1 MSVCQLNSLFSPQS
15 SYLKCRTLPQPP
27 TLLERVARGERRVD
41 STKLFTTEHNNSPY
55 QATAFSFHLEILQL
69 YLHFLWAM
77 RNYIFI
83 LNVSEWYKFS
93 KLMILDP
100 SLLVCYTVTVNV
112 FIFDSVRNKT
122 CCRIQNS
129 EVYNGQNCL
138 VLSPFGMKIK
148 TAISK

>member
-1 MSVCQLNSLFSPQS
+1 MSVYQMNSLFSPQS

-69 YLHFLWAM
+69 YLHFLWAL

-83 LNVSEWYKFS
+83 LKVSEWYKFS

-100 SLLVCYTVTVNV
+100 SLLVCSTVPVNFV
-112 FIFDSVRNKT
+112 FYSVRNKT
-122 CCRIQNS
+122 CCRIQYS
-129 EVYNGQNCL
+129 KVYYGQICL
-138 VLSPFGMKIK
+138 TLSPFGIKIK
-148 TAISK
+148 IPIPI

>member
-1 MSVCQLNSLFSPQS
+1 MSVYQLNSLFSPQS

-83 LNVSEWYKFS
+83 LKVSEWYKFS

-100 SLLVCYTVTVNV
+100 SLLVCSTVPVNFV
-112 FIFDSVRNKT
+112 FFILYEIRFVAAFSIQKCTMVKSVWRYPPLEYK
-122 CCRIQNS
+122 
-129 EVYNGQNCL
+129 
-138 VLSPFGMKIK
+138 
-148 TAISK
+148 